1 MWESIIHETHKPND
15 RETAIRDWTA
25 RFGRRPPK
33 NLSTVFLARALAFED
48 QCQQTSALK
57 QLLKRVQKE
66 LQGSLKTASTGPGLA
81 AGSHLV
87 REWNGRTYQVEV
99 LDNGFVM
106 DGRTYRSL
114 SAIASKITG
123 TNWSGP
129 RFFGLVKQ
137 HVPSSTSSG
146 VTRSGVATP

>member
-1 MWESIIHETHKPND
+1 MGNGVETKKDPGKLEPID
-15 RETAIRDWTA
+15 REDPIREWIQQ
-25 RFGRRPPK
+25 FGSRPPK
-33 NLSTVFLARALAFED
+33 NLSVLFMRRALAFED

-57 QLLKRVQKE
+57 QLSKRVQRE
-66 LQGSLKTASTGPGLA
+66 LEGGFKTASTGPGLA

-129 RFFGLVKQ
+129 RFFGLVK
-137 HVPSSTSSG
+137 
-146 VTRSGVATP
+146 R

>member
-1 MWESIIHETHKPND
+1 MRESIIHETHKLNE

-57 QLLKRVQKE
+57 QLSKRVQRE
-66 LQGSLKTASTGPGLA
+66 LEGGFKAMTTGTGLA

-129 RFFGLVKQ
+129 RFFGLVKRR
-137 HVPSSTSSG
+137 VPSSTSFGMTQSG
-146 VTRSGVATP
+146 AANP